1 MCIRDRAYTDALA
14 ALQGTN
20 AVRIAELSATLD
32 ELFKLRA
39 GGLFGPE
46 VEEAIG
52 NLRDQLEGLKQ
63 PLADVNTFALE
74 AGKNIQNALGDS
86 ILASLEGST
95 KNIGRIWG
103 DMLKRMA
110 AQAAGAQLGRWLLGF
125 RSGSADVATAARD
138 GRPAGACPVSAV
150 RASFDER
157 KAEGFLSSLL
167 GGPSTPG
174 SGSLDP
180 RSAYFSTPGSLD
192 PGVPRPPVK
201 ASQSGRKAHL
211 VVARWPPP
219 LPLAA
224 TCKTPSRTS
233 CLSACRTLSRCTP
246 HSAASVP

>member
-1 MCIRDRAYTDALA
+1 M
-14 ALQGTN
+14 
-20 AVRIAELSATLD
+20 RIAELSATLD

-110 AQAAGAQLGRWLLGF
+110 AQAAGAQLGRWLLGGDF
-125 RSGSADVATAARD
+125 GKTGAIGGATGDLFKWLGSFGGARADGGPVTA
-138 GRPAGACPVSAV
+138 GRPYLVGERGPEIVVPKTAGTVLPNGTGLAGGNTFNVIV
-150 RASFDER
+150 QGDASENTLR
-157 KAEGFLSSLL
+157 LIRGALAQYEARMLM
-167 GGPSTPG
+167 
-174 SGSLDP
+174 SG
-180 RSAYFSTPGSLD
+180 A
-192 PGVPRPPVK
+192 
-201 ASQSGRKAHL
+201 
-211 VVARWPPP
+211 
-219 LPLAA
+219 
-224 TCKTPSRTS
+224 
-233 CLSACRTLSRCTP
+233 
-246 HSAASVP
+246 